1 MWRAKKKDVL
11 FWTIESTEPMLD
23 PKEVADHL
31 EMVLLSKITAEND
44 WLDY

>member
-1 MWRAKKKDVL
+1 
-11 FWTIESTEPMLD
+11 MLD

-44 WLDY
+44 WLDYDEEKAEPEVK